1 MSRDRK
7 PKGRVVKETMGNIP
21 DDLYLHLKRLYLTA
35 GKDSMRACA
44 KGKPYEPVERET
56 MEEAFLSRF
65 SQDSRRDDLNLG
77 KCMHCLLNRKCF
89 MGPTGCRF
97 IDRKVPVHQ
106 LAFKVIRWDSR
117 NYVYYTY
124 DCGWIADSG
133 GVVNDDDVAAMPD
146 EITDR
151 ICFNSEMR
159 IVPIAPF
166 SCVRNQYRAV
176 PKRGERRIDFINRI
190 NGVAARIQEEL
201 KDKRKDVKAALR
213 SIVKASG
220 HEDELKIKYGNDIM
234 FLVSDWWPDMTP
246 DEILD
251 MYSPDSRITPLV
263 FAENRRKYEK
273 GVEP

>member
-7 PKGRVVKETMGNIP
+7 PKDKVVKETMGNIP
-21 DDLYLHLKRLYLTA
+21 DDLYLYLKRLYLTA

-44 KGKPYEPVERET
+44 KGRPYNPVEYET
-56 MEEAFLSRF
+56 LEEAFLYRF
-65 SQDSRRDDLNLG
+65 SQDSRRDDLNLS

-97 IDRKVPVHQ
+97 IDRKVPIHQ
-106 LAFKVIRWDSR
+106 LAFKVVLWVDRHCEK
-117 NYVYYTY
+117 YVY
-124 DCGWIADSG
+124 DCGWIVDSR
-133 GVVNDDDVAAMPD
+133 GVEDDDVAVMPD

-151 ICFNSEMR
+151 IDFNSEMR

-176 PKRGERRIDFINRI
+176 PKRGEKRFEFINRI
-190 NGVAARIQEEL
+190 NGVVTRIQEEL
-201 KDKRKDVKAALR
+201 KDRRKDVKAALR
-213 SIVKASG
+213 SIVRASG
-220 HEDELKIKYGNDIM
+220 HEDELKTKYGNDIM
-234 FLVSDWWPDMTP
+234 FMVSDWWPDMTP

-251 MYSPDSRITPLV
+251 MYSPDGKVTPLV